1 MDCGPAHPA
10 PRSFEC
16 ISLAVRVLVSVETY
30 QGDKYGEVTAYCEG
44 IDGKCP
50 DFVKNALNQ

>member
-1 MDCGPAHPA
+1 MRLLGSNCKVVRTVWVRTIVDF
-10 PRSFEC
+10 RS
-16 ISLAVRVLVSVETY
+16 Y
-30 QGDKYGEVTAYCEG
+30 QGDKYGVVTAYCEG